1 MNKKIWDLY
10 APFYK
15 TAMKADSK
23 IYEKMYVR
31 ISKVIR
37 NKEVLEIATGPGL
50 FAKNI
55 AGSAKRMIATDY
67 SEGMIAQAKKGR
79 YPSNLIFEVADATN
93 LPYEDDSFDV
103 VLIANAHHIIPE
115 PERALSEI
123 DRVLKDKGIL
133 IAPTFVN
140 HQGGAVSRLW
150 SKMLKIGG
158 VRFEH
163 EWSKN
168 DYEDFLKKNGWKVV
182 NSKSL
187 GARITMDYVECV
199 RS

>member
-1 MNKKIWDLY
+1 MNKKTWDLY

-67 SEGMIAQAKKGR
+67 SEGMIAQAKKGSC
-79 YPSNLIFEVADATN
+79 PFNLIFEVADATS
-93 LPYEDDSFDV
+93 LPYRNIS
-103 VLIANAHHIIPE
+103 
-115 PERALSEI
+115 
-123 DRVLKDKGIL
+123 
-133 IAPTFVN
+133 
-140 HQGGAVSRLW
+140 
-150 SKMLKIGG
+150 
-158 VRFEH
+158 
-163 EWSKN
+163 
-168 DYEDFLKKNGWKVV
+168 
-182 NSKSL
+182 
-187 GARITMDYVECV
+187 
-199 RS
+199 